1 MFSSDAF
8 TLLGGESP
16 ALQAVLRSAALVAA
30 TDATALVTGESGT
43 GKELLARGMHQASRR
58 HAGPWIPVNCA
69 ALPSELVEAE
79 LFGYWKGAFT
89 GADRNAPGYVHQAQ
103 NGTLFLD
110 EIAEL
115 TLAGQAKLLRFLEQ
129 GECQRLGSGR
139 AETLDVRI
147 IAATHQD
154 LSALAAQGRFR
165 SDLFYRLN
173 VIPLTLPPLRE
184 RDGDVRILLERFRL
198 ELAKTHGVSP
208 PTFAQS
214 ALTRLARHAWPGN
227 VRELR
232 NLVERCVV
240 LMPGRVLGAE
250 DLPDEWLADSC
261 VPEQHLGVYLPP
273 EGVRL
278 EDVEADLIRQA
289 LSRSGG
295 NRTRAAALV
304 GVTRDTFLY
313 RLRKHGLI
321 RSPD

>member
-8 TLLGGESP
+8 KLLGGDSP

-43 GKELLARGMHQASRR
+43 GKELLARGMHEASRR
-58 HAGPWIPVNCA
+58 HAGPWVPVNCA

-89 GADRNAPGYVHQAQ
+89 GADRNAPGFVHQAQ

-115 TLAGQAKLLRFLEQ
+115 TLAGQAKLLRFLEE

-139 AETLDVRI
+139 AETLDVRV

-154 LSALAAQGRFR
+154 LSALVAQGRFR

-184 RDGDVRILLERFRL
+184 RDGDVGLLLDRFRR
-198 ELAKTHGVSP
+198 ELAQTHGVDTP
-208 PTFAQS
+208 AFAQS
-214 ALTRLARHAWPGN
+214 ARTRLTRYAWPGN

-240 LMPGRVLGAE
+240 LMPGRTLE
-250 DLPDEWLADSC
+250 SRDLPVEWFADSC
-261 VPEQHLGVYLPP
+261 VSEPHLGVYLPP

-304 GVTRDTFLY
+304 GVTRDTLLY
-313 RLRKHGLI
+313 RLKKHGLI
-321 RSPD
+321 TGSG

>member
-8 TLLGGESP
+8 KLLGGDSP

-43 GKELLARGMHQASRR
+43 GKELLARGIHGASRR
-58 HAGPWIPVNCA
+58 HAGPWVPVNCA

-89 GADRNAPGYVHQAQ
+89 GADRNTPGFVHQAGG
-103 NGTLFLD
+103 GTLFLD

-139 AETLDVRI
+139 AETLDVRV

-165 SDLFYRLN
+165 SDLFHRLN

-184 RDGDVRILLERFRL
+184 RDGDIGLLLDRFRM
-198 ELAKTHGVSP
+198 ELAQTHGVAAP
-208 PTFAQS
+208 AFAQS
-214 ALTRLARHAWPGN
+214 ARTRLTRYTWPGN

-240 LMPGRVLGAE
+240 LMPGQTLESR

-261 VPEQHLGVYLPP
+261 VPESHLGVYLPP
-273 EGVRL
+273 DGIRL

-304 GVTRDTFLY
+304 GVTRDTLLY

-321 RSPD
+321 SGTG